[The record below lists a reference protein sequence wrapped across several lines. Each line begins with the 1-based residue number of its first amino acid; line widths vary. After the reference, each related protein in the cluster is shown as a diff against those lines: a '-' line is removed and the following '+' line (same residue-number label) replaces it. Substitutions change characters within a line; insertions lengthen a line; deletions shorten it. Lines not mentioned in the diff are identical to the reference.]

1 MQKYIEQ
8 KIDDLTYTKT
18 RSALLSRQ
26 VQITE
31 NLKNLRVDFDKRA
44 KDLSEIGKLL
54 KDPVFAYKNADLI
67 NRRRLIKSMTGKLFL
82 NNKQLDITWLK
93 TFEMVANRSNLKFGG
108 KLLTI
113 LKLCTSDNVGMA
125 GLKPLFSRF

>member
-1 MQKYIEQ
+1 LQKYIEQ

-108 KLLTI
+108 DDG
-113 LKLCTSDNVGMA
+113 S
-125 GLKPLFSRF
+125 